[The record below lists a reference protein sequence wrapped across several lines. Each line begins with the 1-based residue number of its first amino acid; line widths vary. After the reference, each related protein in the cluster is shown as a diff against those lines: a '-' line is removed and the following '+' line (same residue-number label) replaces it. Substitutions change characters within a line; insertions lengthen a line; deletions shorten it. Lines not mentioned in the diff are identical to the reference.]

1 MWKKV
6 RREGNTED
14 SNWDTLSHRSPTLT
28 TMLMN
33 NRAAKFPSLDVH
45 STNIENN
52 GNGIF
57 FLMLF

>member
-28 TMLMN
+28 TMLKN
-33 NRAAKFPSLDVH
+33 NREAGFPSLDVH
-45 STNIENN
+45 STGLEDN

-57 FLMLF
+57 LMLL

>member
-6 RREGNTED
+6 HREGNTED

-28 TMLMN
+28 TMLMD
-33 NRAAKFPSLDVH
+33 NRGAGFPNLDVH
-45 STNIENN
+45 FNGIEDN

-57 FLMLF
+57 LMLF